1 MIAYLASKA
10 QFLEDAH
17 IIEDL
22 VRDAVKQ
29 NLGLGVG
36 PNEYASWRN
45 SLGNGMSHILASSE
59 IPNDAGIAI
68 EYQINKLKNRIDFIV
83 SGKEVDGSESIVIIE
98 LKQWTDVEYSEL
110 PEHVHTFVGQKK
122 RDVVHPAY
130 QARSYASLLEMYN
143 EYVYETPVR
152 VTSCAYLHN
161 CTELEVVNDSRY
173 EEALRNTPVF
183 VKGQKKEIVKLIS
196 DRIKTGDGVELLKKI
211 DSSPT
216 RPSLQL
222 AEAVSKMLQGKEA
235 FVLIDDQKTVLETII
250 KASQDGLKG
259 KKQVVIVK
267 GGPGTGKSVVAI
279 NALSRLM
286 GQRLIA
292 RYVTPNAAPRA
303 VFEVK
308 LKSAFKGGEIK
319 ELLSGSGNFTNIEA
333 NDFDVLIIDEAHRL
347 KLRTQYSKGGDN
359 QIREVIHASK
369 TSVFFLDEAQ
379 KVTWKDIGEQ
389 FEIEKFAK
397 SMGAEIHYL
406 ELKSQFRCN
415 GSDGFITWLDETL
428 GIIDDSETSIE
439 GINYDFKVF
448 TDPSELY
455 KEIRAKNLESNK
467 SRMLAGYCW
476 DWISKKDS
484 AAFDIVFPEFD
495 FKAKWNLES
504 RGSAWLIDPNSIDDI
519 GCIHTSQGLELDY
532 VGVII
537 GSDFR
542 VVDGQLRTEPSG
554 RASTDVSLHGYKKEF
569 MENPELAAKKADQII
584 RNTYR
589 TLMTRGMKGCY
600 IYCTDS
606 EVAVYFQKRLT
617 RMVLS

>member
-1 MIAYLASKA
+1 VLAYLATKKK
-10 QFLEDAH
+10 FLEDAH

-36 PNEYASWRN
+36 QNEYSSWRN
-45 SLGNGMSHILASSE
+45 SLGNGMSHIIASPD
-59 IPNDAGIAI
+59 IPDDAGIAI

-83 SGKEVDGSESIVIIE
+83 SGRQADGSESIVVIE
-98 LKQWTDVEYSEL
+98 LKQWTSVDYSEL
-110 PEHVHTFVGQKK
+110 PEHVNTFVGQKN
-122 RDVVHPAY
+122 RDVVHPSY

-152 VTSCAYLHN
+152 ITSCAYLHN
-161 CTELEVVNDSRY
+161 CAELDVVNDSRY

-183 VKGQKKEIVKLIS
+183 IKGQKKEIVELIS
-196 DRIKTGDGVELLKKI
+196 DRIKSGDGVELLKRV
-211 DSSPT
+211 DAAPT

-222 AEAVSKMLQGKEA
+222 ADAVTKMLKGKEA
-235 FVLIDDQKTVLETII
+235 FVLIDEQKTVLETIV
-250 KASQDGLKG
+250 KTSLQGLTG
-259 KKQVVIVK
+259 PKQVVIVK
-267 GGPGTGKSVVAI
+267 GGPGTGKSVIAI

-319 ELLSGSGNFTNIEA
+319 ELFSGSGNFTGIEA
-333 NDFDVLIIDEAHRL
+333 NDFDVLIVDEAHRL

-359 QIREVIHASK
+359 QIREVIQAAK

-379 KVTWKDIGEQ
+379 KVTWKYIGES

-397 SMGAEIHYL
+397 AMGAEIHHL

-415 GSDGFITWLDETL
+415 GSNGYLTWLDESL
-428 GIIDDSETSIE
+428 GITDDSGEPFSDV
-439 GINYDFKVF
+439 NYDFQVF
-448 TDPSELY
+448 DDPSALY
-455 KEIRAKNLESNK
+455 SEIRKRNKSSNK

-476 DWISKKDS
+476 DWISKKDKS
-484 AAFDIVFPEFD
+484 KFDIEFQR
-495 FKAKWNLES
+495 FNFRAKWNLES
-504 RGSAWLIDPNSIDDI
+504 RGSAWIIDPNSIDDI
-519 GCIHTSQGLELDY
+519 GCIHTSQGLELEY

-537 GSDFR
+537 GPDLKII
-542 VVDGQLRTEPSG
+542 DGCLVTDPSG

-569 MENPELAAKKADQII
+569 KENPEIATIKADQII

-600 IYCTDS
+600 IYCADQH
-606 EVAVYFQKRLT
+606 VASFFRDRLA
-617 RMVLS
+617 R

>member
-1 MIAYLASKA
+1 MNVLAYLATKA

-17 IIEDL
+17 VIEDL
-22 VRDAVKQ
+22 VRDAVKS
-29 NLGLGVG
+29 NLGIGVG
-36 PNEYASWRN
+36 QNEYASWRN
-45 SLGNGMSHILASSE
+45 SLGNGMSHIIASPE

-68 EYQINKLKNRIDFIV
+68 EYQINKLRNRIDFIV
-83 SGKEVDGSESIVIIE
+83 SGKADNGAESIVIIE
-98 LKQWTDVEYSEL
+98 LKQWTEIDYSEL
-110 PEHVHTFVGQKK
+110 PDHVNTFVGQKR
-122 RDVVHPAY
+122 RDVVHPSY

-143 EYVYETPVR
+143 EYVYETPVK

-161 CTELEVVNDSRY
+161 CPELAVVNDSRY

-183 VKGQKKEIVKLIS
+183 IKGQKNEIIKLIS
-196 DRIKTGDGVELLKKI
+196 DQIKVGDGVELLKKV

-250 KASQDGLKG
+250 KASQDGQSG
-259 KKQVVIVK
+259 SKQVVIVK

-286 GQRLIA
+286 GQRFIA

-303 VFEVK
+303 VFEVN
-308 LKSAFKGGEIK
+308 LKDSFKGGEIR
-319 ELLSGSGNFTNIEA
+319 ELFSGSGNFTGIEN
-333 NDFDVLIIDEAHRL
+333 NDFDVLIVDEAHRL

-359 QIREVIHASK
+359 QIREVIHAAK
-369 TSVFFLDEAQ
+369 TSVFFIDEAQ
-379 KVTWKDIGEQ
+379 KVTWKDIGEAQ
-389 FEIEKFAK
+389 EIQKFAE
-397 SMGAEIHYL
+397 SVGAQIHTL

-415 GSDGFITWLDETL
+415 GSDGFITWLDENL
-428 GIIDDSETSIE
+428 GIIEDDKTSFAE
-439 GINYDFKVF
+439 ANYDFQVF
-448 TDPSELY
+448 DNPTKLY
-455 KEIRAKNLESNK
+455 EEIREKNRDKNK
-467 SRMLAGYCW
+467 SRLLAGYCW
-476 DWISKKDS
+476 DWVSKQNPDEN
-484 AAFDIVFPEFD
+484 DIEIPEFN
-495 FKAKWNLES
+495 FKAKWNLTS
-504 RGSAWLIDPNSIDDI
+504 RGSAWIIDPNSIEDV

-537 GSDFR
+537 GPDFKIE
-542 VVDGQLRTEPSG
+542 DGKLATNPAG

-569 MENPELAAKKADQII
+569 KENSELANIKADTII

-600 IYCTDS
+600 IYCTDI
-606 EVAVYFQKRLT
+606 EVARYFQQRLT
-617 RMVLS
+617 R

>member
-1 MIAYLASKA
+1 MLAYLASKA

-45 SLGNGMSHILASSE
+45 SLGNGMSHILSSPE
-59 IPNDAGIAI
+59 IPIDAGIAI
-68 EYQINKLKNRIDFIV
+68 EYQINKLRNRIDFIV
-83 SGKEVDGSESIVIIE
+83 SGKGADGSESIVIIE
-98 LKQWTDVEYSEL
+98 LKQWTDVDYSEL
-110 PEHVHTFVGQKK
+110 PEHVNTFVGQKK

-161 CTELEVVNDSRY
+161 CMEIDVVNDSRY
-173 EEALRNTPVF
+173 EEALRSTPVF
-183 VKGQKKEIVKLIS
+183 VKGQKVEIIKLIS
-196 DRIKTGDGVELLKKI
+196 DQIKTGEGVELLKKI

-222 AEAVSKMLQGKEA
+222 ADAVSKMLQGKEA
-235 FVLIDDQKTVLETII
+235 FVLIDDQKTVLETIV

-259 KKQVVIVK
+259 DKQVVIVK
-267 GGPGTGKSVVAI
+267 GGPGTGKSVIAI

-319 ELLSGSGNFTNIEA
+319 ELLSGSGNFTGIDS
-333 NDFDVLIIDEAHRL
+333 NDFDVLIVDEAHRL

-359 QIREVIHASK
+359 QIREVIHAAK
-369 TSVFFLDEAQ
+369 TSIFFLDEAQ

-397 SMGAEIHYL
+397 AMGSKVQIL

-415 GSDGFITWLDETL
+415 GSDGYITWLDETL
-428 GIIDDSETSIE
+428 GIIEDSETSLE

-448 TDPSELY
+448 SDPSKLY
-455 KEIRAKNLESNK
+455 EEIRAKNSVSNK

-476 DWISKKDS
+476 DWISKSDS
-484 AAFDIVFPEFD
+484 EAFDIVFPKFG

-537 GSDFR
+537 GPDFR
-542 VVDGQLRTEPSG
+542 VVGGQLTTEPSG
-554 RASTDVSLHGYKKEF
+554 RARTDVSLHGYKKEF
-569 MENPELAAKKADQII
+569 KENPELAAKKADQII

-600 IYCTDS
+600 IYCSDA
-606 EVAVYFQKRLT
+606 EVATYFQKRLA
-617 RMVLS
+617 RLVLS

>member
-1 MIAYLASKA
+1 VLAYLATKA

-22 VRDAVKQ
+22 VRDAVRE

-45 SLGNGMSHILASSE
+45 SLGNGMSHIIASHE
-59 IPNDAGIAI
+59 IPDDAGIAI

-83 SGKEVDGSESIVIIE
+83 SGKEFDGTESIVIIE
-98 LKQWTDVEYSEL
+98 LKQWTEVDYSEL
-110 PEHVHTFVGQKK
+110 PEHVNTFVGQKK
-122 RDVVHPAY
+122 RDVVHPSY

-143 EYVYETPVR
+143 EYVYETPVK

-161 CTELEVVNDSRY
+161 CPELTVVNDSRY

-183 VKGQKKEIVKLIS
+183 IKGQKHEIVKLIS
-196 DRIKTGDGVELLKKI
+196 DRIKSGAGVEILKKV
-211 DSSPT
+211 DASPT

-222 AEAVSKMLQGKEA
+222 AEAVAKMLQGKEA

-250 KASQDGLKG
+250 KAANDGLNG
-259 KKQVVIVK
+259 KKQVVIIK
-267 GGPGTGKSVVAI
+267 GGPGTGKSVIAI

-286 GQRLIA
+286 GQRMIA

-303 VFEVK
+303 VFEVN
-308 LKSAFKGGEIK
+308 LKSSFKGGEIK
-319 ELLSGSGNFTNIEA
+319 ELFSGSGNFTGIEE
-333 NDFDVLIIDEAHRL
+333 NDFDVLIVDEAHRL
-347 KLRTQYSKGGDN
+347 KLRTQYSKGGKN
-359 QIREVIHASK
+359 QIGEVIHAAK

-379 KVTWKDIGEQ
+379 KVTWKDIGEES
-389 FEIEKFAK
+389 EIARFAQENN
-397 SMGAEIHYL
+397 AVIHYL

-415 GSDGFITWLDETL
+415 GSDGYISWLDETL
-428 GIIDDSETSIE
+428 GIIEDTEI
-439 GINYDFKVF
+439 GFKGVNYDFKIF
-448 TDPSELY
+448 NDPSELY
-455 KEIRAKNLESNK
+455 EEIRIRNLTNNK

-476 DWISKKDS
+476 DWISKGDVN
-484 AAFDIVFPEFD
+484 AYDIEFPMFN
-495 FKAKWNLES
+495 FKARWNLES
-504 RGSAWLIDPNSIDDI
+504 RGSAWIIDANSIDDI

-537 GSDFR
+537 GPDFKMADGCLVSD
-542 VVDGQLRTEPSG
+542 PAG
-554 RASTDVSLHGYKKEF
+554 RASTDVSLHGYKKELK
-569 MENPELAAKKADQII
+569 ENPETARVKADQII

-600 IYCTDS
+600 IYCTDP
-606 EVAVYFQKRLT
+606 EVAEYFRKLLAR
-617 RMVLS
+617 

>member
-1 MIAYLASKA
+1 MLAYLATKKK
-10 QFLEDAH
+10 FLEDAH

-36 PNEYASWRN
+36 QNEYSSWRN
-45 SLGNGMSHILASSE
+45 SLGNGMSHIIASPD
-59 IPNDAGIAI
+59 IPDDAGIAI

-83 SGKEVDGSESIVIIE
+83 SGRQADGSESIVIIE
-98 LKQWTDVEYSEL
+98 LKQWTSIDYSEL
-110 PEHVHTFVGQKK
+110 PEHVNTFVGQKN
-122 RDVVHPAY
+122 RDVVHPSY

-152 VTSCAYLHN
+152 ITSCAYLHN
-161 CTELEVVNDSRY
+161 CPELDVVNDSRY

-183 VKGQKKEIVKLIS
+183 IKGQKKEIVALIS
-196 DRIKTGDGVELLKKI
+196 DRIKSGDGVELLKRV
-211 DSSPT
+211 DASPT
-216 RPSLQL
+216 KPSLQL
-222 AEAVSKMLQGKEA
+222 ADAVTNMLQGKEA
-235 FVLIDDQKTVLETII
+235 FVLIDEQKTVLETIV
-250 KASQDGLKG
+250 KTSLQGLKG
-259 KKQVVIVK
+259 PKQVVIVK
-267 GGPGTGKSVVAI
+267 GGPGTGKSVIAI
-279 NALSRLM
+279 NSLSRLM

-319 ELLSGSGNFTNIEA
+319 ELFSGSGNFTGIEA
-333 NDFDVLIIDEAHRL
+333 NDFDVLIVDEAHRL

-359 QIREVIHASK
+359 QIREVIQAAK

-379 KVTWKDIGEQ
+379 KVTWKDIGES
-389 FEIEKFAK
+389 FEIEKFARA
-397 SMGAEIHYL
+397 MGAEIHHL

-415 GSDGFITWLDETL
+415 GSDGYLTWLDESL
-428 GIIDDSETSIE
+428 GIAEDSGNSFNDA
-439 GINYDFKVF
+439 NYDFQVF
-448 TDPSELY
+448 DDPSKLY
-455 KEIRAKNLESNK
+455 AEIRKRNKLNNK

-476 DWISKKDS
+476 DWISKKDKLK
-484 AAFDIVFPEFD
+484 FDIEFPKFN
-495 FKAKWNLES
+495 FRAKWNLES
-504 RGSAWLIDPNSIDDI
+504 RGSAWIIDPNSIDDI
-519 GCIHTSQGLELDY
+519 GCIHTSQGLELEY

-537 GSDFR
+537 GPDFKLI
-542 VVDGQLRTEPSG
+542 DGCLATEPSG

-569 MENPELAAKKADQII
+569 KENPELATIKADQII

-600 IYCTDS
+600 IYCTD
-606 EVAVYFQKRLT
+606 EQVASYFRDRLA
-617 RMVLS
+617 R

>member
-1 MIAYLASKA
+1 VLAYLATKA

-45 SLGNGMSHILASSE
+45 SLGNGMSHILASPE
-59 IPNDAGIAI
+59 IPIDAGIAI

-83 SGKEVDGSESIVIIE
+83 SGKEADGSESIVIIE
-98 LKQWTDVEYSEL
+98 LKQWTDVDYSEL
-110 PEHVHTFVGQKK
+110 PEHVNTFVGQKR

-143 EYVYETPVR
+143 EYVYETPVH

-161 CTELEVVNDSRY
+161 CADDEVINDSRY

-196 DRIKTGDGVELLKKI
+196 DRIKSGGGLELLQKI

-222 AEAVSKMLQGKEA
+222 ADAVSKMLQGKEA
-235 FVLIDDQKTVLETII
+235 FVLIDHQKTVLETIV
-250 KASQDGLKG
+250 KASQDGLSG

-286 GQRLIA
+286 GQRMIA

-303 VFEVK
+303 VFEVR

-319 ELLSGSGNFTNIEA
+319 ELLSGSGNFTGIEE
-333 NDFDVLIIDEAHRL
+333 NDFDVLIVDEAHRL

-359 QIREVIHASK
+359 QIREVIHAAK

-379 KVTWKDIGEQ
+379 KVTWKDIGEE

-397 SMGAEIHYL
+397 SMGAEIHHL
-406 ELKSQFRCN
+406 ELSSQFRCN
-415 GSDGFITWLDETL
+415 GSDGYITWLDETL
-428 GIIDDSETSIE
+428 GISNDQESSFA
-439 GINYDFKVF
+439 GASYDFKVF
-448 TDPSELY
+448 SDPSDLY
-455 KEIRAKNLESNK
+455 NEIRTKNQDSNR

-476 DWISKKDS
+476 NWVSKNDPH
-484 AAFDIVFPEFD
+484 ANDIVFSEYAFR
-495 FKAKWNLES
+495 AKWNLES
-504 RGSAWLIDPNSIDDI
+504 RGSAWIIDPNSVDDI

-537 GSDFR
+537 GPDFKLT
-542 VVDGQLRTEPSG
+542 DGVLSTDPSG
-554 RASTDVSLHGYKKEF
+554 RARTDVSLNGYKKEF
-569 MENPELAAKKADQII
+569 KENPELASMKADRII

-600 IYCTDS
+600 IYCTDP
-606 EVAVYFQKRLT
+606 EVAGYFRRHLDRLAW
-617 RMVLS
+617 S

>member
-1 MIAYLASKA
+1 VIAYLASKA

-83 SGKEVDGSESIVIIE
+83 SGKEVDGSETIVIIE

-333 NDFDVLIIDEAHRL
+333 NDFDVLIVDEAHRL

-484 AAFDIVFPEFD
+484 ASFDIVFPEFD

-542 VVDGQLRTEPSG
+542 IVDGQLRTEPSG

-569 MENPELAAKKADQII
+569 KENPELAAKKADQII

-606 EVAVYFQKRLT
+606 EVAIYFQKRLT

>member
-1 MIAYLASKA
+1 MLAYLATKA
-10 QFLEDAH
+10 QFLKDAH

-22 VRDAVKQ
+22 VRDAVRE

-36 PNEYASWRN
+36 PNEYSSWRN
-45 SLGNGMSHILASSE
+45 SLGNGMSHIIASPE
-59 IPNDAGIAI
+59 IPNEAGIAI

-83 SGKEVDGSESIVIIE
+83 SGREADGTESIVIIE
-98 LKQWTDVEYSEL
+98 LKQWTDIDYSEL
-110 PEHVHTFVGQKK
+110 PEHVNTFVGQKK
-122 RDVVHPAY
+122 RDVVHPSY

-143 EYVYETPVR
+143 EYVYETPVK

-161 CTELEVVNDSRY
+161 CPELTVVNDSRY

-183 VKGQKKEIVKLIS
+183 IKGQKNEIVKLIS
-196 DRIKTGDGVELLKKI
+196 DRIKSGAGVEILKKV
-211 DSSPT
+211 DASPT

-222 AEAVSKMLQGKEA
+222 AEAVAKMLQGKEA

-250 KASQDGLKG
+250 KASKDGLNG
-259 KKQVVIVK
+259 KKQVVIIK
-267 GGPGTGKSVVAI
+267 GGPGTGKSVIAI

-286 GQRLIA
+286 GQRMIA

-303 VFEVK
+303 VFEVN

-319 ELLSGSGNFTNIEA
+319 ELFSGSGNFTGIEE
-333 NDFDVLIIDEAHRL
+333 NDFDVLIVDEAHRL
-347 KLRTQYSKGGDN
+347 KLRTQYSKGGEN
-359 QIREVIHASK
+359 QISEVIHAAK

-379 KVTWKDIGEQ
+379 KVTWKDIGEES
-389 FEIEKFAK
+389 EIARFAQENN
-397 SMGAEIHYL
+397 AVIHYL

-415 GSDGFITWLDETL
+415 GSDGYISWLDETL
-428 GIIDDSETSIE
+428 GIIEDAEI
-439 GINYDFKVF
+439 GFKGVNYDFKIF
-448 TDPSELY
+448 QNPSELY
-455 KEIRAKNLESNK
+455 EEIRIRNRTNNK

-476 DWISKKDS
+476 DWISKSDLK
-484 AAFDIVFPEFD
+484 AYDIEFPNSN

-504 RGSAWLIDPNSIDDI
+504 RGSAWIIDSNSIEDI

-537 GSDFR
+537 GPDFKITEGSLVSD
-542 VVDGQLRTEPSG
+542 PSG
-554 RASTDVSLHGYKKEF
+554 RASTDVSLHGYKKELK
-569 MENPELAAKKADQII
+569 ENPELAEAKADQII

-600 IYCTDS
+600 IYCTDP
-606 EVAVYFQKRLT
+606 EVADYFQKRLA
-617 RMVLS
+617 R

>member
-1 MIAYLASKA
+1 VLAYLASKA

-36 PNEYASWRN
+36 PNEYSSWRN
-45 SLGNGMSHILASSE
+45 SLGNGMSHILSSPE
-59 IPNDAGIAI
+59 IPIDAGIAI
-68 EYQINKLKNRIDFIV
+68 EYQINKLRNRIDFIV
-83 SGKEVDGSESIVIIE
+83 SGKGADGSESIVIIE
-98 LKQWTDVEYSEL
+98 LKQWTDVDYSEL
-110 PEHVHTFVGQKK
+110 PEHVNTFVGQKK

-161 CTELEVVNDSRY
+161 CIEIDVVNDSRY
-173 EEALRNTPVF
+173 EEALRSTPVF
-183 VKGQKKEIVKLIS
+183 VKGQKGEIIKLIS
-196 DRIKTGDGVELLKKI
+196 DQIKSGEGVELLKKI

-222 AEAVSKMLQGKEA
+222 ADAVSKMLQGKEA
-235 FVLIDDQKTVLETII
+235 FVLIDDQKTVLETIV

-259 KKQVVIVK
+259 DKQVVIVK
-267 GGPGTGKSVVAI
+267 GGPGTGKSVIAI

-319 ELLSGSGNFTNIEA
+319 ELLSGSGNFTGIDS
-333 NDFDVLIIDEAHRL
+333 NDFDVLIVDEAHRL

-359 QIREVIHASK
+359 QIREVIHAAK
-369 TSVFFLDEAQ
+369 TSIFFLDEAQ

-397 SMGAEIHYL
+397 AMGAKVQIL

-415 GSDGFITWLDETL
+415 GSDGYITWLDETL
-428 GIIDDSETSIE
+428 GIIEDSESSFE

-448 TDPSELY
+448 SDPSKLY
-455 KEIRAKNLESNK
+455 EEIRAKNSVSNK

-476 DWISKKDS
+476 DWISKSDS
-484 AAFDIVFPEFD
+484 EAFDIVFPKFG

-537 GSDFR
+537 GPDFR
-542 VVDGQLRTEPSG
+542 VVGGQLTTEPSG

-569 MENPELAAKKADQII
+569 KENPELAAKKADQII

-606 EVAVYFQKRLT
+606 EVATYFQKRLA
-617 RMVLS
+617 RLVLS

>member
-1 MIAYLASKA
+1 MLAYLATKA
-10 QFLEDAH
+10 QFLDDAH

-22 VRDAVKQ
+22 VRDAVRE

-45 SLGNGMSHILASSE
+45 SLGNGMSHIIASPE
-59 IPNDAGIAI
+59 IPNEAGIAI

-83 SGKEVDGSESIVIIE
+83 SGREADGSESIVIIE
-98 LKQWTDVEYSEL
+98 LKQWTDIDYSEL
-110 PEHVHTFVGQKK
+110 PEHVNTFVGQKK
-122 RDVVHPAY
+122 RDVVHPSY

-143 EYVYETPVR
+143 EYVYETPVK

-161 CTELEVVNDSRY
+161 CPELTVVNDSRY

-183 VKGQKKEIVKLIS
+183 IKGQKNEIVKLIS
-196 DRIKTGDGVELLKKI
+196 DRIKSGAGVEILKKV
-211 DSSPT
+211 DASPT

-222 AEAVSKMLQGKEA
+222 AEAVAKMLQGKEA

-250 KASQDGLKG
+250 KASKDGLNG
-259 KKQVVIVK
+259 KKQVVIIK
-267 GGPGTGKSVVAI
+267 GGPGTGKSVIAI

-286 GQRLIA
+286 GQRMIA

-303 VFEVK
+303 VFEVN

-319 ELLSGSGNFTNIEA
+319 ELFSGSGNFTGIEE
-333 NDFDVLIIDEAHRL
+333 NDFDVLIVDEAHRL
-347 KLRTQYSKGGDN
+347 KLRTQYSKGGEN
-359 QIREVIHASK
+359 QISEVIHAAK

-379 KVTWKDIGEQ
+379 KVTWKDIGEES
-389 FEIEKFAK
+389 EIARFAQENN
-397 SMGAEIHYL
+397 AVIHYL

-415 GSDGFITWLDETL
+415 GSDGYISWLDETL
-428 GIIDDSETSIE
+428 GIIEDAEI
-439 GINYDFKVF
+439 GFKGVNYDFKIF
-448 TDPSELY
+448 QNPSELY
-455 KEIRAKNLESNK
+455 EEIRIRNRTNNK

-476 DWISKKDS
+476 DWISKSDLN
-484 AAFDIVFPEFD
+484 AYDIEFPNSN

-504 RGSAWLIDPNSIDDI
+504 RGSAWIIDANSIEDI

-537 GSDFR
+537 GPDFKMTEGSLVSD
-542 VVDGQLRTEPSG
+542 PSG
-554 RASTDVSLHGYKKEF
+554 RASTDVSLHGYKKELK
-569 MENPELAAKKADQII
+569 ENPELAEAKADQII

-600 IYCTDS
+600 IYCTDP
-606 EVAVYFQKRLT
+606 EVADYFQKRLA
-617 RMVLS
+617 R

>member
-1 MIAYLASKA
+1 M
-10 QFLEDAH
+10 EDAH

-36 PNEYASWRN
+36 QNEYSSWRN
-45 SLGNGMSHILASSE
+45 SLGNGMSHIIASPD
-59 IPNDAGIAI
+59 IPDDAGIAI

-83 SGKEVDGSESIVIIE
+83 SGRQADGSESIVIIE
-98 LKQWTDVEYSEL
+98 LKQWTSIDYSEL
-110 PEHVHTFVGQKK
+110 PEHVNTFVGQKN
-122 RDVVHPAY
+122 RDVVHPSY

-152 VTSCAYLHN
+152 ISSCAYLHN
-161 CTELEVVNDSRY
+161 CAELDVVNDSRY

-183 VKGQKKEIVKLIS
+183 IKGQKKEIVELIS
-196 DRIKTGDGVELLKKI
+196 DRIKSGDGVELLKRV
-211 DSSPT
+211 DASPT

-222 AEAVSKMLQGKEA
+222 ADAVTNMLQGKEA
-235 FVLIDDQKTVLETII
+235 FVLIDEQKTVLETIV
-250 KASQDGLKG
+250 KTSLQGLKG
-259 KKQVVIVK
+259 PKQVVIVK
-267 GGPGTGKSVVAI
+267 GGPGTGKSVIAI

-319 ELLSGSGNFTNIEA
+319 ELFSGSGNFTGTEA
-333 NDFDVLIIDEAHRL
+333 NDFDVLIVDEAHRL

-359 QIREVIHASK
+359 QIREVIQAAK

-379 KVTWKDIGEQ
+379 KVTWKDIGES
-389 FEIEKFAK
+389 FEIEKFARD
-397 SMGAEIHYL
+397 MGAEIHHL

-415 GSDGFITWLDETL
+415 GSDGYLTWLDESL
-428 GIIDDSETSIE
+428 GIAEDSGNSFSDA
-439 GINYDFKVF
+439 NYDFQVF
-448 TDPSELY
+448 DDPSDLY
-455 KEIRAKNLESNK
+455 AEIRNRNKSNNK

-476 DWISKKDS
+476 DWISKKDKLK
-484 AAFDIVFPEFD
+484 FDIEFPKFN
-495 FKAKWNLES
+495 FRAKWNLES
-504 RGSAWLIDPNSIDDI
+504 RGSAWIIDPNSIDDI
-519 GCIHTSQGLELDY
+519 GCIHTSQGLELEY

-537 GSDFR
+537 GPDFKIM
-542 VVDGQLRTEPSG
+542 DGCLATEPSG
-554 RASTDVSLHGYKKEF
+554 RASTDVSLHGYKKELK
-569 MENPELAAKKADQII
+569 ENPELATIKADQII

-600 IYCTDS
+600 IYCTD
-606 EVAVYFQKRLT
+606 EQVASYFRDRLA
-617 RMVLS
+617 R

>member
-45 SLGNGMSHILASSE
+45 SLGNGMSHILASPA

-83 SGKEVDGSESIVIIE
+83 SGKELDGTESIVIIE

-161 CTELEVVNDSRY
+161 CTELKVVNDSRY

-183 VKGQKKEIVKLIS
+183 VKGQKNEIVMLIS

-259 KKQVVIVK
+259 KKQVVIVQ

-303 VFEVK
+303 VFEVR

-333 NDFDVLIIDEAHRL
+333 NDFDVLIVDEAHRL

-428 GIIDDSETSIE
+428 GIIDDLETSIE
-439 GINYDFKVF
+439 GLNYDFKVF
-448 TDPSELY
+448 TNPSDLY
-455 KEIRAKNLESNK
+455 KEIRAKNVESNK

-484 AAFDIVFPEFD
+484 AAFDIVFPKFD

-569 MENPELAAKKADQII
+569 KENPELAAKKADQII

-606 EVAVYFQKRLT
+606 EVAMYFQKRLT

>member
-1 MIAYLASKA
+1 MLAYLATKA
-10 QFLEDAH
+10 QFLDDAH

-22 VRDAVKQ
+22 VRDAVKE

-45 SLGNGMSHILASSE
+45 SLGNGMSHIISSPE
-59 IPNDAGIAI
+59 IPMDAGIAI

-83 SGKEVDGSESIVIIE
+83 SGKQADGSESIVIIE
-98 LKQWTDVEYSEL
+98 LKQWTDVDYSEL
-110 PEHVHTFVGQKK
+110 PEHVNTFVGQKK

-143 EYVYETPVR
+143 EYVYETPVH
-152 VTSCAYLHN
+152 VSSCAYLHN
-161 CTELEVVNDSRY
+161 CVQNDVVNDSRY

-183 VKGQKKEIVKLIS
+183 VKGQKKEIVELIS
-196 DRIKTGDGVELLKKI
+196 DRIKSGGGLELLKKI

-222 AEAVSKMLQGKEA
+222 ADAVSKMLQGKEA
-235 FVLIDDQKTVLETII
+235 FILIDNQKTVLETIV
-250 KASQDGLKG
+250 KASQEGLNG

-286 GQRLIA
+286 GQRMIA

-303 VFEVK
+303 VFEVR

-319 ELLSGSGNFTNIEA
+319 ELLSGSGNFTGVGE
-333 NDFDVLIIDEAHRL
+333 NDFDVLIVDEAHRL

-359 QIREVIHASK
+359 QIREVIHAAK

-379 KVTWKDIGEQ
+379 KVTWKDIGEEY
-389 FEIEKFAK
+389 EIEKFAK
-397 SMGAEIHYL
+397 LMGADIHHL
-406 ELKSQFRCN
+406 ELTSQFRCN
-415 GSDGFITWLDETL
+415 GSDGYITWLDETL
-428 GIIDDSETSIE
+428 GVNTEIDSSFA
-439 GINYDFKVF
+439 GANYDFQVF
-448 TDPSELY
+448 SNPSEMY
-455 KEIRAKNLESNK
+455 KEIRIKNKVTNK

-476 DWISKKDS
+476 NWDSKND
-484 AAFDIVFPEFD
+484 ANAFDIVFPEFD

-504 RGSAWLIDPNSIDDI
+504 RGSAWIIDPNSVEDI

-537 GSDFR
+537 GPDLKLVNGVLTSD
-542 VVDGQLRTEPSG
+542 PAG
-554 RASTDVSLHGYKKEF
+554 RAATDVSLHGYKKEF
-569 MENPELAAKKADQII
+569 KEDPESATKKADQII

-600 IYCTDS
+600 IYCTD
-606 EVAVYFQKRLT
+606 EDVAEYFRKQLARLVMT
-617 RMVLS
+617 

>member
-1 MIAYLASKA
+1 MLAYLATKA

-22 VRDAVKQ
+22 VRDAVREK
-29 NLGLGVG
+29 LGLGVG
-36 PNEYASWRN
+36 ANEYGSWRN
-45 SLGNGMSHILASSE
+45 SLGNGMSHIISSPE
-59 IPNDAGIAI
+59 IPDDAGIAI

-83 SGKEVDGSESIVIIE
+83 SGMEADGTESIVIIE
-98 LKQWTDVEYSEL
+98 LKQWTDVEFSEL
-110 PEHVHTFVGQKK
+110 PEHVKTFVGQKN
-122 RDVVHPAY
+122 RDVVHPSY

-143 EYVYETPVR
+143 EYVYETPVT

-161 CTELEVVNDSRY
+161 CPEIEVVNDSRY

-183 VKGQKKEIVKLIS
+183 IKGQKKEIVKLIS
-196 DRIKTGDGVELLKKI
+196 DRIKSGDGVELLKKV
-211 DSSPT
+211 DASPT
-216 RPSLQL
+216 RPSLAL
-222 AEAVSKMLQGKEA
+222 ADAVSKMLQGKEA
-235 FVLIDDQKTVLETII
+235 FVLIDDQKTVLETIVRAVE
-250 KASQDGLKG
+250 KSQDGR
-259 KKQVVIVK
+259 KQVVIVK

-286 GQRLIA
+286 GKRLIA

-303 VFEVK
+303 VFEVN

-319 ELLSGSGNFTNIEA
+319 ELFSGSGSFTGIDQD
-333 NDFDVLIIDEAHRL
+333 DFDILIVDEAHRL

-369 TSVFFLDEAQ
+369 TSVFFIDEAQ
-379 KVTWKDIGEQ
+379 KVTWKDIGEV

-397 SMGAEIHYL
+397 SMNAEVQVL

-415 GSDGFITWLDETL
+415 GSDDYMTWLDESL
-428 GIIDDSETSIE
+428 GIGVDEEVSFSQT
-439 GINYDFKVF
+439 NYDFKVF
-448 TDPSELY
+448 DNPAELY
-455 KEIRAKNLESNK
+455 DEIRLRNTSNNK

-476 DWISKKDS
+476 DWISKSKTDLY
-484 AAFDIVFPEFD
+484 DIEFPEFN
-495 FKAKWNLES
+495 FKAKWNLAS
-504 RGSAWLIDPNSIDDI
+504 RGSAWIIDPNSVEDI

-532 VGVII
+532 VGVIV
-537 GSDFR
+537 GPDFKIDNGIL
-542 VVDGQLRTEPSG
+542 VSNPAG

-569 MENPELAAKKADQII
+569 KENPELANEKADKII

-600 IYCTDS
+600 IYCSDPA
-606 EVAVYFQKRLT
+606 VAKYFRNRLN
-617 RMVLS
+617 R